1 MDDLS
6 TVAQG
11 FDLRLYCRVYRI
23 DAKVDHLPQ
32 ILPLEIVIILR
43 AGLRTLDDAPP
54 ISSLFCDTWY
64 IKGVQ

>member
-11 FDLRLYCRVYRI
+11 FDLRLYLRVCRI

-32 ILPLEIVIILR
+32 VLPLEVVIILC
-43 AGLRTLDDAPP
+43 AGLCTLDDNPP
-54 ISSLFCDTWY
+54 IS
-64 IKGVQ
+64 